1 MVFKKPGNEKSDD
14 LTKARK
20 KVADL
25 HALRNHSESE
35 LRKKLARNF
44 IPALVE
50 KMIGEAK
57 KRGWLPSNEA
67 EESSLS
73 EMIAEKLHRS
83 RKGVHWINQKLEAS
97 GLPPVKADAN
107 FELEK
112 AMEQARKIRASR
124 LSGKNPT
131 ARVIRSL
138 QSKGFDED
146 IIHRVLDNLNL
157 TIPDQEF

>member
-14 LTKARK
+14 LVKARR

-35 LRKKLARNF
+35 LRTKLAHNF
-44 IPALVE
+44 VPALVE
-50 KMIGEAK
+50 RMIGEAK

-67 EESSLS
+67 EETSLS
-73 EMIAEKLHRS
+73 ELIAEKLHRS

-97 GLPPVKADAN
+97 GLPPVKSDAG

-112 AMEQARKIRASR
+112 AMEQARKVRASR
-124 LSGKNPT
+124 LAVRNPA

-138 QSKGFDED
+138 QSKGFDEE
-146 IIHRVLDNLNL
+146 IITRVLDNLNL
-157 TIPDQEF
+157 IQEEP